1 MAAHSLEAF
10 LRQKARTRWI
20 KEGDCNS
27 RYFHLMINA
36 SRRSNLLKGI
46 MIERSCVDEP
56 HKVKEAVR
64 EFFLQRFQEPK
75 PSRPTLDGVQF
86 QEINHY
92 QNGSLV
98 ARFKEEEREFKKLVL
113 V

>member
-1 MAAHSLEAF
+1 MAAHSLESF

-75 PSRPTLDGVQF
+75 PFKPTLDGV
-86 QEINHY
+86 
-92 QNGSLV
+92 
-98 ARFKEEEREFKKLVL
+98 RF
-113 V
+113 